1 MLRED
6 QQSKEGGGRGARG
19 EPHLEAECDRK
30 MQVRADARDKNS
42 IELSHNKTDISSVI
56 DHTRSDDIN
65 SEELLFNDA
74 SANGHFGD
82 DKTTVRQ
89 IVTRHR

>member
-1 MLRED
+1 
-6 QQSKEGGGRGARG
+6 
-19 EPHLEAECDRK
+19 
-30 MQVRADARDKNS
+30 MQVRADTRDKNS

-65 SEELLFNDA
+65 SEELLFNYT

-82 DKTTVRQ
+82 NKTIRGAANRKRDIINSRPRKDTSASEKLSARRISLVEIRGP
-89 IVTRHR
+89 